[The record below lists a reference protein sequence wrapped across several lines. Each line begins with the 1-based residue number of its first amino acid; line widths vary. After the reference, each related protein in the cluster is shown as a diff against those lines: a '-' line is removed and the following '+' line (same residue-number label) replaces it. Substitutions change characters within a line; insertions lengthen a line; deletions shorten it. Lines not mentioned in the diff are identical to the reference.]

1 MAMSIWIAKL
11 LGPVML
17 VAAVAMLASPKAIH
31 ALAEEFL
38 KSRALIFVT
47 GVIALVTGLAIV
59 NTHNRWIAD
68 WPVIITL
75 VGWAMVIGGV
85 VRMVSP
91 TAVVTIGNAMLDK
104 PGVIRVGGVV
114 WALIGAFLTY
124 KGYA

>member
-1 MAMSIWIAKL
+1 
-11 LGPVML
+11 
-17 VAAVAMLASPKAIH
+17 MLASPKAIH